1 MGVFIALGR
10 PNRTYNPDM
19 AHHHATTKE
28 ALSLHGPAGILEA
41 LLEIPERERFE
52 RIAVICHPHPLHQGS
67 MLNKVV
73 HTVSRAMLDLGAPAL
88 RFNFR
93 GVGASDGRY
102 AEGIGETDDTLAAC
116 EWLRGRYP
124 GAGLVLSGFSFG
136 AVVACR
142 AALTANPAQLIT
154 IAPPAARAR
163 QLLEGRRPTV
173 PWLVIQGDADGVVP
187 SDEVAEWLAG
197 LGEGPELVVLPGVDH
212 FFHGNLT
219 LLRQTIVARLK
230 DSG

>member
-1 MGVFIALGR
+1 
-10 PNRTYNPDM
+10 M

-28 ALSLHGPAGILEA
+28 ALSIPGPVGVLEA
-41 LLEIPERERFE
+41 LLEIPERDRFD

-73 HTVSRAMLDLGAPAL
+73 QTVSRAMIDLGVPAL

-102 AEGIGETDDTLAAC
+102 AEGIGETDDAIAVC
-116 EWLRGRYP
+116 EWLRARYA
-124 GAGLVLSGFSFG
+124 GAALVLAGFSFG
-136 AVVACR
+136 AMVACR
-142 AALTANPAQLIT
+142 AAISARPACLIA

-163 QLLEGRRPTV
+163 QFLEGRRPDV
-173 PWLVIQGDADGVVP
+173 PWIIIQGDADGVVP
-187 SDEVAEWLAG
+187 SDEVAAWVEELAP
-197 LGEGPELVVLPGVDH
+197 GPELILLPGVDH

-219 LLRQTIVARLK
+219 LLRQTIVGRLEA
-230 DSG
+230 SA